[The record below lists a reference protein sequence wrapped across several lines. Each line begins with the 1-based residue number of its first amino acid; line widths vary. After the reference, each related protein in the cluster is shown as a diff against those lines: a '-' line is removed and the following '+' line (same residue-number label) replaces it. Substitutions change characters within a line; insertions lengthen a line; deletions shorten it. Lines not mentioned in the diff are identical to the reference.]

1 MHLIEHSDADVYAE
15 LERLREALQKVK
27 FIAEVLIRAGLS
39 PTLIQVHEVAAA
51 ALAPRKVK
59 G

>member
-1 MHLIEHSDADVYAE
+1 MHLIEHNDADLYAE
-15 LERLREALQKVK
+15 IERLREALQKVQ
-27 FIAEVLIRAGLS
+27 FIAEVLIKAGLP